1 MKSLKSHISLIT
13 ALFSILLTLQIFMS
27 LERVID
33 GYERTL
39 SENYS
44 IVVLSDVNLS
54 LDAFRAID
62 GAIKAVEPISP
73 QPMLQ
78 KLQTQI
84 DGEQINLMELNLP
97 YFYRLKITHFA
108 TPDETRL
115 LGERLLRDGRI
126 QRVETF
132 AKQHDTIFQLLQL
145 FKWVISLLAFVLLLV
160 TTLLI
165 IKEMRLWQL
174 MHRERMNIMA
184 LFGAPVWLRSA
195 VLFRLAIVDAII
207 ASLMAAAT
215 FFFVDNAGWIDRILA
230 MINTDVELF
239 NPIGDLPLLS
249 GIAVTLSI
257 VLASMIVMGHKE
269 EV

>member
-33 GYERTL
+33 AYEKTL
-39 SENYS
+39 SDNYA
-44 IVVLSDVNLS
+44 IVVLSDVNLTEA
-54 LDAFRAID
+54 DFQAVD
-62 GAIKAVEPISP
+62 DAIKASEPISAK
-73 QPMLQ
+73 PMLQ
-78 KLQTQI
+78 QLQTEI
-84 DGEQINLMELNLP
+84 DAEQINLMELNLP
-97 YFYRLKITHFA
+97 YFYRLKVTHFA
-108 TPDETRL
+108 TPAETKL
-115 LGERLLRDGRI
+115 LGEKLLHDPRI

-132 AKQHDTIFQLLQL
+132 AKQHDTIFRLLQL

-165 IKEMRLWQL
+165 IREMRLWQL
-174 MHRERMNIMA
+174 THRERMSIMA

-195 VLFRLAIVDAII
+195 VLFRLAIVDAVV
-207 ASLMAAAT
+207 ASLLAAAT
-215 FFFVDNAGWIDRILA
+215 FFFVDSAGWIDRILA
-230 MINTDVELF
+230 MINISVELF
-239 NPIGDLPLLS
+239 DPLSDLPLLS
-249 GIAVTLSI
+249 AIAITLSI

>member
-33 GYERTL
+33 AYERTL

-44 IVVLSDVNLS
+44 IVVISDVNLS
-54 LDAFRAID
+54 EKEFRAID
-62 GAIKAVEPISP
+62 DAIKASEPISP

-84 DGEQINLMELNLP
+84 DGDQINLMQLNLP

-108 TPDETRL
+108 TPDETSA
-115 LGERLLRDGRI
+115 LGRKLQRDPRI

-132 AKQHDTIFQLLQL
+132 AKQHDTIFRLLQL

-207 ASLMAAAT
+207 ASFLAAAT
-215 FFFVDNAGWIDRILA
+215 FFGVESSGWITRILQ
-230 MINTDVELF
+230 MISIEVDLF
-239 NPIGDLPLLS
+239 DPVGDLPLLFGVS
-249 GIAVTLSI
+249 VTLSI
-257 VLASMIVMGHKE
+257 LLASLIVMGHKE